1 MTIMLNTGAKSGR
14 MVLEYSILFT
24 NFAHSTIILHF
35 FDRNHLIM
43 LRKIR
48 ITLAAIMMLMVTL
61 LFLDVSGTLHHFLG
75 WTARIQFLPA
85 LLALNVV
92 VIVALVVLTLI
103 CGRIY
108 CSVIC
113 PLGIFQDIVSWIHG
127 RSKKN
132 RFTASPEKRWLR
144 YGVLALF
151 IIAFAAG
158 VHSLVALL
166 APYSSYGRMVT
177 NLLLPV
183 YQWGNNLLASMAERV
198 DSYAFY
204 GVDVW
209 IKSLPTFI
217 IALATFVIIVVLA
230 WRGGRTY
237 CNTICPVGTILAQ
250 LARFSWLKV
259 YFDAD
264 KCKSCSLCTKNC
276 KASCI
281 DFKTHRVD
289 YTRCV
294 TCGNCLEKCNFGA
307 LHYGH
312 PRASAQPVKSDNT
325 PTPDNARRAFLVGA
339 AIVGADVAL
348 AQAAKKVDGGLA
360 VIQDKK
366 PAKRSTPVLP
376 PGAVSARN
384 FAQHCTACQLCVAK
398 CPNGVLRPSSDPMR
412 LMQPEMSFE
421 RGACR
426 PECVE
431 CSTVCPAGAIK
442 PITVEEKSSTM
453 VGHAVWV
460 KSNCVVIA
468 DGVNCGNCARHCPTG
483 AIMMVSSNPDD
494 DTAPM
499 VPAVNSAM
507 CIGCGTCEYV
517 CPARPFSAIYVEGHE
532 MHSQI

>member
-1 MTIMLNTGAKSGR
+1 
-14 MVLEYSILFT
+14 
-24 NFAHSTIILHF
+24 
-35 FDRNHLIM
+35 M
-43 LRKIR
+43 LRKFR

-61 LFLDVSGTLHHFLG
+61 LFLDVSGSLHHFLG

-183 YQWGNNLLASMAERV
+183 YQWGNNLLASIAERV

-366 PAKRSTPVLP
+366 PAKRTTPVLP
-376 PGAVSARN
+376 PGAVSARH

-398 CPNGVLRPSSDPMR
+398 CPNGVLRPSSDPIR

>member
-1 MTIMLNTGAKSGR
+1 MT
-14 MVLEYSILFT
+14 
-24 NFAHSTIILHF
+24 
-35 FDRNHLIM
+35 M

-48 ITLAAIMMLMVTL
+48 ITLAAIMMVMVTL
-61 LFLDVSGTLHHFLG
+61 LFLDVSGVLHHYLG

-85 LLALNVV
+85 VLALNVV
-92 VIVALVVLTLI
+92 VIVALVLLTLI
-103 CGRIY
+103 FGRIY

-132 RFTASPEKRWLR
+132 RFTASPEVRWLR

-151 IIAFAAG
+151 IVALIAGIHA
-158 VHSLVALL
+158 LVALL

-177 NLLLPV
+177 NLLQPV
-183 YQWGNNLLASMAERV
+183 YQWGNNLLASVAERV

-209 IKSLPTFI
+209 MKSLPTFL
-217 IALATFVIIVVLA
+217 IALATFIIIAVLA

-237 CNTICPVGTILAQ
+237 CNTICPVGTFLSLI
-250 LARFSWLKV
+250 ARFSWLKV

-264 KCKSCSLCTKNC
+264 KCKSCSLCTRNC
-276 KASCI
+276 KSSCI
-281 DFKTHRVD
+281 DFKTHKVD
-289 YTRCV
+289 YSRCV
-294 TCGNCLEKCNFGA
+294 TCGNCISKCNFGA

-312 PRASAQPVKSDNT
+312 PKASAQPVNEDKPAADQ
-325 PTPDNARRAFLVGA
+325 ARRAFLVGT
-339 AIVGADVAL
+339 AIAGADIAL

-366 PAKRSTPVLP
+366 PYKRTTPLTP
-376 PGAVSARN
+376 PGSVSAKQ

-398 CPNGVLRPSSDPMR
+398 CPNGVLRPSSDLSR
-412 LMQPEMSFE
+412 LMQPELSFE

-431 CSTVCPAGAIK
+431 CSTVCPTGAIK
-442 PITVEEKSSTM
+442 PITVAEKSSTM
-453 VGHAVWV
+453 IGHAVWV
-460 KSNCVVIA
+460 KDNCLILK
-468 DGVNCGNCARHCPTG
+468 DGVNCGNCARHCPAG
-483 AIMMVSSNPDD
+483 AIMMVPS
-494 DTAPM
+494 DTNDENSPM
-499 VPAVNSAM
+499 VPAVNTAM

-532 MHSQI
+532 VHKEI

>member
-1 MTIMLNTGAKSGR
+1 
-14 MVLEYSILFT
+14 
-24 NFAHSTIILHF
+24 
-35 FDRNHLIM
+35 M

-48 ITLAAIMMLMVTL
+48 ITLATIMMLMVTL
-61 LFLDVSGTLHHFLG
+61 LFLDASGTLHHFLG

-85 LLALNVV
+85 VLALNVV
-92 VIVALVVLTLI
+92 VIVALVLLTI
-103 CGRIY
+103 IFGRIY

-127 RSKKN
+127 KRKKN
-132 RFTASPEKRWLR
+132 RFTASPERRWLR

-151 IIAFAAG
+151 IIALVAG
-158 VHSLVALL
+158 VHAIVALL

-177 NLLLPV
+177 NLLMPV
-183 YQWGNNLLASMAERV
+183 YQWINNLFAFFAERV
-198 DSYAFY
+198 NSYAFY

-209 IKSLPTFI
+209 MKGLPTFL
-217 IALATFVIIVVLA
+217 IALATFIIIVVLA
-230 WRGGRTY
+230 WCGGRTY
-237 CNTICPVGTILAQ
+237 CNTICPVGTVLAQ
-250 LARFSWLKV
+250 LARFSWFKV

-281 DFKTHRVD
+281 DFETHQVD

-312 PRASAQPVKSDNT
+312 PKAAAKPAGPVENADK
-325 PTPDNARRAFLVGA
+325 ARRAFLVGT

-360 VIQDKK
+360 VIEDKV
-366 PAKRSTPVLP
+366 PAKRTTPLTP
-376 PGAVSARN
+376 PGSVSAKN

-398 CPNGVLRPSSDPMR
+398 CPNGVLRPSSDPSR
-412 LMQPEMSFE
+412 FMQPELSFE

-431 CSTVCPAGAIK
+431 CSSVCPTGAIK
-442 PITVEEKSSTM
+442 PITVAQKSSM
-453 VGHAVWV
+453 VIGHAVWV
-460 KSNCVVIA
+460 KENCLVLA
-468 DGVNCGNCARHCPTG
+468 DGVNCGNCARHCPVG
-483 AIMMVSSNPDD
+483 AIMMVPSNPDD
-494 DTAPM
+494 ESSPM
-499 VPAVNSAM
+499 VPAVNNAM

-532 MHSQI
+532 MHRDI

>member
-1 MTIMLNTGAKSGR
+1 
-14 MVLEYSILFT
+14 
-24 NFAHSTIILHF
+24 
-35 FDRNHLIM
+35 M

-48 ITLAAIMMLMVTL
+48 IALAAIMMVMVTL
-61 LFLDVSGTLHHFLG
+61 LFLDVSGTLHRFLG
-75 WTARIQFLPA
+75 WTAQIQFLPA

-92 VIVALVVLTLI
+92 VIMALVLLTLV

-127 RSKKN
+127 KRKKN
-132 RFTASPEKRWLR
+132 RFTSSPEKRWLR
-144 YGVLALF
+144 YGVLVVFIAALV
-151 IIAFAAG
+151 AG
-158 VHSLVALL
+158 IHALVALL

-183 YQWGNNLLASMAERV
+183 YQWCNNLLASVAERM
-198 DSYAFY
+198 DSYTFY

-209 IKSLPTFI
+209 IKSLPTFL
-217 IALATFVIIVVLA
+217 IALATFIIIVVLA

-250 LARFSWLKV
+250 LARFSWFKV
-259 YFDAD
+259 YFEAD
-264 KCKSCSLCTKNC
+264 KCKSCGLCTKNC

-281 DFKTHRVD
+281 DFKTRKVD

-312 PRASAQPVKSDNT
+312 PKASAQPVEPATDDKPAT
-325 PTPDNARRAFLVGA
+325 DNARRAFLVGA
-339 AIVGADVAL
+339 AIVCADVAL

-360 VIQDKK
+360 VIEDKK
-366 PAKRSTPVLP
+366 PYKRSTPINP
-376 PGAVSARN
+376 PGSVSAKH

-398 CPNGVLRPSSDPMR
+398 CPNGVLRPSSDPSR
-412 LMQPEMSFE
+412 LMQPELSFE

-426 PECVE
+426 PECVV
-431 CSTVCPAGAIK
+431 CSSVCPTGAIK
-442 PITVEEKSSTM
+442 PITVDEKSSTM
-453 VGHAVWV
+453 IGHAVWV
-460 KSNCVVIA
+460 KENCLILK

-483 AIMMVSSNPDD
+483 AIMMVPSNPDD
-494 DTAPM
+494 DTSPM
-499 VPAVNSAM
+499 VPAVNRDM

-517 CPARPFSAIYVEGHE
+517 CPSRPFSAIYVEGHE
-532 MHSQI
+532 MQREI

>member
-1 MTIMLNTGAKSGR
+1 
-14 MVLEYSILFT
+14 
-24 NFAHSTIILHF
+24 
-35 FDRNHLIM
+35 M

-48 ITLAAIMMLMVTL
+48 ITLATIMMVMVTL
-61 LFLDVSGTLHHFLG
+61 LFLDVSGVLHHYLG

-85 LLALNVV
+85 VLAMNVV
-92 VIVALVVLTLI
+92 VIVALVLLTLI
-103 CGRIY
+103 FGRIY

-127 RSKKN
+127 RKVKN
-132 RFTASPEKRWLR
+132 RFTPSSEKRWLR

-151 IIAFAAG
+151 IVALVAG
-158 VHSLVALL
+158 VHVIVSLL
-166 APYSSYGRMVT
+166 APYSSYGRMVA
-177 NLLLPV
+177 NLLLPL
-183 YQWGNNLLASMAERV
+183 YQWGNNLLASMAERI

-209 IKSLPTFI
+209 IKSLPTFL
-217 IALATFVIIVVLA
+217 IALATFIIIAVLA

-237 CNTICPVGTILAQ
+237 CNTICPVGTFLSLI
-250 LARFSWLKV
+250 ARFSWLKV
-259 YFDAD
+259 YFDAG
-264 KCKSCSLCTKNC
+264 KCKSCSLCTLNC

-281 DFKTHRVD
+281 DFKTHKVD
-289 YTRCV
+289 YSRCV
-294 TCGNCLEKCNFGA
+294 TCGNCIEKCNFGA
-307 LHYGH
+307 LRYGH
-312 PRASAQPVKSDNT
+312 PKAAPQPVQAEENT
-325 PTPDNARRAFLVGA
+325 DQARRAFLVGT

-360 VIQDKK
+360 IIEDKV
-366 PAKRSTPVLP
+366 PAKRTTPLTP
-376 PGAVSARN
+376 PGSVSARH
-384 FAQHCTACQLCVAK
+384 FAQHCTACQLCVTK
-398 CPNGVLRPSSDPMR
+398 CPNGVLRPSSDLSR
-412 LMQPEMSFE
+412 LMQPELSFE

-453 VGHAVWV
+453 IGHAVWV
-460 KSNCVVIA
+460 KDNCVVLT
-468 DGVNCGNCARHCPTG
+468 DGVTCGNCARHCPAG
-483 AIMMVSSNPDD
+483 AIMMVPSDANDENS
-494 DTAPM
+494 PM

-532 MHSQI
+532 VHSQI

>member
-1 MTIMLNTGAKSGR
+1 
-14 MVLEYSILFT
+14 
-24 NFAHSTIILHF
+24 
-35 FDRNHLIM
+35 M

-48 ITLAAIMMLMVTL
+48 ITLAAIMMVLVTL
-61 LFLDVSGTLHHFLG
+61 LFLDVSGVLHHYLG

-92 VIVALVVLTLI
+92 VIVALVLLTLI
-103 CGRIY
+103 FGRIY

-151 IIAFAAG
+151 VIAFIAG

-183 YQWGNNLLASMAERV
+183 YQWGNNLLASIAERV

-209 IKSLPTFI
+209 IKSLPTFL
-217 IALATFVIIVVLA
+217 IALATFIIVVVLA

-281 DFKTHRVD
+281 DFTTHKVD

-312 PRASAQPVKSDNT
+312 PKAAPAPVQADGDGQPAADST
-325 PTPDNARRAFLVGA
+325 RRAFLVGT

-360 VIQDKK
+360 VIRDKK
-366 PAKRSTPVLP
+366 PAKRSTPIVP
-376 PGAVSARN
+376 PGAVSAKH

-412 LMQPEMSFE
+412 LMQPELSFE

-431 CSTVCPAGAIK
+431 CSTVCPTGAIK
-442 PITVEEKSSTM
+442 PITVAQKSSTM
-453 VGHAVWV
+453 IGHAVWV
-460 KSNCVVIA
+460 KANCIVLS
-468 DGVNCGNCARHCPTG
+468 DGVACGNCARHCPAG
-483 AIMMVSSNPDD
+483 AIMMVPSDPDD
-494 DTAPM
+494 DTSPM
-499 VPAVNSAM
+499 VPAVNTAM

-517 CPARPFSAIYVEGHE
+517 CPSRPFSAIYVEGHE
-532 MHSQI
+532 IHNEI

>member
-1 MTIMLNTGAKSGR
+1 
-14 MVLEYSILFT
+14 
-24 NFAHSTIILHF
+24 
-35 FDRNHLIM
+35 M

-48 ITLAAIMMLMVTL
+48 ITLATLMMIMVTL

-85 LLALNVV
+85 ILALNVV
-92 VIVALVVLTLI
+92 VIVALVLLTLI
-103 CGRIY
+103 FGRIY

-113 PLGIFQDIVSWIHG
+113 PLGIFQDIVSWFASKH
-127 RSKKN
+127 KKN

-151 IIAFAAG
+151 VVAFIAG

-183 YQWGNNLLASMAERV
+183 YQWGNNLLAAIAERA

-204 GVDVW
+204 GVGVW
-209 IKSLPTFI
+209 IKSLPTFLIAIATFII
-217 IALATFVIIVVLA
+217 IAVLA

-250 LARFSWLKV
+250 LARFSWFKV

-281 DFKTHRVD
+281 DFNTHKVD

-294 TCGNCLEKCNFGA
+294 TCGNCIEKCNFGA
-307 LHYGH
+307 LRYGH
-312 PRASAQPVKSDNT
+312 PKAVAQPVKTDEKNT
-325 PTPDNARRAFLVGA
+325 DQARRAFLVGTA
-339 AIVGADVAL
+339 VVGADVAL

-360 VIQDKK
+360 VIQDKVQ
-366 PAKRSTPVLP
+366 AKRATPITP
-376 PGAVSARN
+376 PGSVSAKH
-384 FAQHCTACQLCVAK
+384 FAQHCTACQVCVAK
-398 CPNGVLRPSSDPMR
+398 CPNGVLRPSTDPMR

-426 PECVE
+426 PECVT
-431 CSTVCPAGAIK
+431 CSTVCPTGAIK
-442 PITVEEKSSTM
+442 PITVAQKSSTM

-460 KSNCVVIA
+460 KDNCLVLT
-468 DGVNCGNCARHCPTG
+468 DGVSCGNCARHCPVG
-483 AIMMVSSNPDD
+483 AIMMVPSDPQD
-494 DTAPM
+494 DTSPM
-499 VPAVNSAM
+499 VPAVNIAM

-517 CPARPFSAIYVEGHE
+517 CPSRPFSAIYVEGHE
-532 MHSQI
+532 VHKEI

>member
-1 MTIMLNTGAKSGR
+1 MM
-14 MVLEYSILFT
+14 MV
-24 NFAHSTIILHF
+24 
-35 FDRNHLIM
+35 
-43 LRKIR
+43 
-48 ITLAAIMMLMVTL
+48 MVTL
-61 LFLDVSGTLHHFLG
+61 LFLDVSGALHHYLG

-92 VIVALVVLTLI
+92 VIVALVLLTLI
-103 CGRIY
+103 FGRIY

-127 RSKKN
+127 KHRKN

-144 YGVLALF
+144 YGVLVVF
-151 IIAFAAG
+151 IAAFIAG
-158 VHSLVALL
+158 VHALVALL

-183 YQWGNNLLASMAERV
+183 YQWGNNLLASLAERM

-204 GVDVW
+204 SVDVW
-209 IKSLPTFI
+209 MKSLPTFLV
-217 IALATFVIIVVLA
+217 ALATFIIIVVLA

-281 DFKTHRVD
+281 DFKTHKVD

-294 TCGNCLEKCNFGA
+294 TCGNCIEKCNFGA

-312 PRASAQPVKSDNT
+312 PKAMQQQAVKPADGEQNAPDNT
-325 PTPDNARRAFLVGA
+325 RRAFLLGT
-339 AIVGADVAL
+339 AIVGADIAL

-360 VIQDKK
+360 IIEDKV
-366 PAKRSTPVLP
+366 PAKRTTHITP
-376 PGAVSARN
+376 PGSVSAKH

-398 CPNGVLRPSSDPMR
+398 CPNGVLRPSNDPSR
-412 LMQPEMSFE
+412 FMQPELSFE
-421 RGACR
+421 RGA
-426 PECVE
+426 
-431 CSTVCPAGAIK
+431 S
-442 PITVEEKSSTM
+442 
-453 VGHAVWV
+453 VWV
-460 KSNCVVIA
+460 KANCVVLN

-483 AIMMVSSNPDD
+483 AIMMVPSNADD
-494 DTAPM
+494 DTSPM

-517 CPARPFSAIYVEGHE
+517 CPARPFSAIFVEGHE
-532 MHSQI
+532 THNEI

>member
-35 FDRNHLIM
+35 FDTNQLIM
-43 LRKIR
+43 LRKFR

-61 LFLDVSGTLHHFLG
+61 LFLDVSGSLHHFLG

-183 YQWGNNLLASMAERV
+183 YQWGNNLLASIAERV

-366 PAKRSTPVLP
+366 PAKRTTPVLP
-376 PGAVSARN
+376 PGAVSARH

-398 CPNGVLRPSSDPMR
+398 CPNGVLRPSSDPIR

>member
-1 MTIMLNTGAKSGR
+1 
-14 MVLEYSILFT
+14 
-24 NFAHSTIILHF
+24 
-35 FDRNHLIM
+35 
-43 LRKIR
+43 
-48 ITLAAIMMLMVTL
+48 MMLMVTL
-61 LFLDVSGTLHHFLG
+61 LFLDVSGSLHHFLG

>member
-1 MTIMLNTGAKSGR
+1 
-14 MVLEYSILFT
+14 
-24 NFAHSTIILHF
+24 
-35 FDRNHLIM
+35 M

-48 ITLAAIMMLMVTL
+48 ITLAAIMMVMVTL
-61 LFLDVSGTLHHFLG
+61 LFLDVSGTLHRFLG
-75 WTARIQFLPA
+75 WTAQIQFLPA
-85 LLALNVV
+85 LLALNVA
-92 VIVALVVLTLI
+92 VIVVLVLLTLI
-103 CGRIY
+103 FGRIY

-127 RSKKN
+127 KRAKN

-144 YGVLALF
+144 YGVLAVF
-151 IIAFAAG
+151 IVAFIAGIHA
-158 VHSLVALL
+158 LVALL

-183 YQWGNNLLASMAERV
+183 YQWGNNLLASMAERM
-198 DSYAFY
+198 DSYTFY

-209 IKSLPTFI
+209 LKSLPTFL
-217 IALATFVIIVVLA
+217 IALATFIIIVVLA

-250 LARFSWLKV
+250 LARFSWFKV
-259 YFDAD
+259 YFEAD
-264 KCKSCSLCTKNC
+264 KCKECSLCTKNC

-281 DFKTHRVD
+281 DFKTRKVD

-312 PRASAQPVKSDNT
+312 PKAVAQPVEPVTEDQ
-325 PTPDNARRAFLVGA
+325 PAADNARRAFLVGA
-339 AIVGADVAL
+339 AIVGADIAL

-360 VIQDKK
+360 VIEDKV
-366 PAKRSTPVLP
+366 PAKRSTPLTP
-376 PGAVSARN
+376 PGSVSAKH

-398 CPNGVLRPSSDPMR
+398 CPNGVLRPSSDPMH

-426 PECVE
+426 PECVV
-431 CSTVCPAGAIK
+431 CSTVCPTGAIK
-442 PITVEEKSSTM
+442 PITVEQKSSTV

-460 KSNCVVIA
+460 KDNCLILK
-468 DGVNCGNCARHCPTG
+468 DGVNCGNCARHCPVG
-483 AIMMVSSNPDD
+483 AIMMVASDPND
-494 DTAPM
+494 DTSPM
-499 VPAVNSAM
+499 IPAVNTAM

-517 CPARPFSAIYVEGHE
+517 CPSRPFSAIFVEGIE
-532 MHSQI
+532 MHREI

>member
-1 MTIMLNTGAKSGR
+1 
-14 MVLEYSILFT
+14 
-24 NFAHSTIILHF
+24 
-35 FDRNHLIM
+35 M

-48 ITLAAIMMLMVTL
+48 ITLATIMMIMVTL
-61 LFLDVSGTLHHFLG
+61 LFLDVSGALHHFLG

-92 VIVALVVLTLI
+92 VIVALVLLTLI
-103 CGRIY
+103 FGRIY

-113 PLGIFQDIVSWIHG
+113 PLGIFQDIVSWIAG
-127 RSKKN
+127 KRKKN

-151 IIAFAAG
+151 VIALVAG
-158 VHSLVALL
+158 VHAIVALL

-177 NLLLPV
+177 NLLLPF
-183 YQWGNNLLASMAERV
+183 YQWGNNLLASIAERM
-198 DSYAFY
+198 DSYTFY
-204 GVDVW
+204 NVDVW
-209 IKSLPTFI
+209 MKSLPTFL
-217 IALATFVIIVVLA
+217 IALATFVIIAVLA

-250 LARFSWLKV
+250 LARFSWFKV

-281 DFKTHRVD
+281 DFKTRKVD

-312 PRASAQPVKSDNT
+312 PKAATQAVE
-325 PTPDNARRAFLVGA
+325 PDGNADTDTARRAFLVGA
-339 AIVGADVAL
+339 AVVGADIAL

-360 VIQDKK
+360 VIEDKK
-366 PAKRSTPVLP
+366 PAKRSTPLTP
-376 PGAVSARN
+376 PGSVSAKH
-384 FAQHCTACQLCVAK
+384 FYQHCTACQLCVTK

-412 LMQPEMSFE
+412 LMQPELSFE

-431 CSTVCPAGAIK
+431 CSSVCPTGAIK
-442 PITVEEKSSTM
+442 PITVAEKSSTI
-453 VGHAVWV
+453 VGHAIWL
-460 KSNCVVIA
+460 KENCLITTR
-468 DGVNCGNCARHCPTG
+468 GVNCGNCARHCPAG

-494 DTAPM
+494 ETSPM
-499 VPAVNSAM
+499 VPAVNTAM

-517 CPARPFSAIYVEGHE
+517 CPVRPFSAIFVEGHE
-532 MHSQI
+532 VHSQI

>member
-1 MTIMLNTGAKSGR
+1 
-14 MVLEYSILFT
+14 
-24 NFAHSTIILHF
+24 
-35 FDRNHLIM
+35 M

-48 ITLAAIMMLMVTL
+48 ITLAAIMMVMVTL
-61 LFLDVSGTLHHFLG
+61 LFLDVSGTLHRFLG
-75 WTARIQFLPA
+75 WTAKIQFLPA

-92 VIVALVVLTLI
+92 VIVVLVLLTLI
-103 CGRIY
+103 FGRIY

-127 RSKKN
+127 KRKKN

-144 YGVLALF
+144 YGVLAVF
-151 IIAFAAG
+151 IIAFIAG
-158 VHSLVALL
+158 IHSLVALL

-177 NLLLPV
+177 NLLLPI
-183 YQWGNNLLASMAERV
+183 YQWGNNLLASIAERV

-204 GVDVW
+204 SVDVW
-209 IKSLPTFI
+209 MKSLPTFI
-217 IALATFVIIVVLA
+217 IALATFIIIVVLA

-250 LARFSWLKV
+250 LARFSWFKV

-281 DFKTHRVD
+281 DFKTHKVD

-294 TCGNCLEKCNFGA
+294 TCGNCIEKCNFGA
-307 LHYGH
+307 LRYGH
-312 PRASAQPVKSDNT
+312 PKAAPQPEKTENDGQADT
-325 PTPDNARRAFLVGA
+325 ARRAFLVGA

-348 AQAAKKVDGGLA
+348 GQAEKKVDGGLA
-360 VIQDKK
+360 VIEDKM
-366 PAKRSTPVLP
+366 PAKRSTPITP
-376 PGAVSARN
+376 PGSVSAKH

-398 CPNGVLRPSSDPMR
+398 CPNGVLRPSSDLSR
-412 LMQPEMSFE
+412 LMQPELSFE

-426 PECVE
+426 PECVT
-431 CSTVCPAGAIK
+431 CSTVCPTGAIK
-442 PITVEEKSSTM
+442 PITVAEKSSTM
-453 VGHAVWV
+453 IGHAVWV
-460 KSNCVVIA
+460 KDNCLITSK
-468 DGVNCGNCARHCPTG
+468 GSNCGNCARHCPTG

-494 DTAPM
+494 EGAPM
-499 VPAVNSAM
+499 IPAVNTAM

-517 CPARPFSAIYVEGHE
+517 CPVRPFSAIYIEGHE
-532 MHSQI
+532 AHRNI

>member
-1 MTIMLNTGAKSGR
+1 
-14 MVLEYSILFT
+14 
-24 NFAHSTIILHF
+24 
-35 FDRNHLIM
+35 M

-48 ITLAAIMMLMVTL
+48 ITLAAIMMVMVTL
-61 LFLDVSGTLHHFLG
+61 LFLDVSGTLHRFLG
-75 WTARIQFLPA
+75 WTAKIQFLPA

-92 VIVALVVLTLI
+92 VIVVLVLLTLI
-103 CGRIY
+103 FGRIY

-127 RSKKN
+127 KRKKN

-144 YGVLALF
+144 YGVLAVF
-151 IIAFAAG
+151 IVALVAG
-158 VHSLVALL
+158 IHALVALL

-183 YQWGNNLLASMAERV
+183 YQWGNNLLASIAERM
-198 DSYAFY
+198 DSYTFY

-209 IKSLPTFI
+209 MKSLPTFL
-217 IALATFVIIVVLA
+217 IALATFIIIVVLA

-281 DFKTHRVD
+281 DFKTHKVD

-294 TCGNCLEKCNFGA
+294 TCGNCIDKCNFGA

-312 PRASAQPVKSDNT
+312 PKAAPQPVKTDNDGQT
-325 PTPDNARRAFLVGA
+325 DTARRAFLVGA

-348 AQAAKKVDGGLA
+348 GQATKKVDGGLA
-360 VIQDKK
+360 VIEDKV
-366 PAKRSTPVLP
+366 PAKRSTPITP
-376 PGAVSARN
+376 PGSVSARH

-398 CPNGVLRPSSDPMR
+398 CPNGVLRPSSDLSR
-412 LMQPEMSFE
+412 LMQPELSFE

-426 PECVE
+426 PECVT
-431 CSTVCPAGAIK
+431 CSTVCPTGAIK
-442 PITVEEKSSTM
+442 PITVAEKSSTM
-453 VGHAVWV
+453 IGHAVWV
-460 KSNCVVIA
+460 KENCLITTR
-468 DGVNCGNCARHCPTG
+468 GRHCGNCARLCPVG
-483 AIMMVSSNPDD
+483 AIMMVPSNPDD
-494 DTAPM
+494 DTSPM
-499 VPAVNSAM
+499 VPAVNTAM

-517 CPARPFSAIYVEGHE
+517 CPVRPFSAIYVEGHE
-532 MHSQI
+532 AHRNI

>member
-1 MTIMLNTGAKSGR
+1 
-14 MVLEYSILFT
+14 
-24 NFAHSTIILHF
+24 
-35 FDRNHLIM
+35 M

-61 LFLDVSGTLHHFLG
+61 LFLDVSGTLHHYLA

-92 VIVALVVLTLI
+92 VIVALVLLTLI
-103 CGRIY
+103 FGRIY

-113 PLGIFQDIVSWIHG
+113 PLGIFQDIVSWMAG
-127 RSKKN
+127 KRKKN

-151 IIAFAAG
+151 IVAFIAG

-177 NLLLPV
+177 NLLAPV
-183 YQWGNNLLASMAERV
+183 YQWVNNLFAAIAERV

-204 GVDVW
+204 SVDVW
-209 IKSLPTFI
+209 IKSLPTFL
-217 IALATFVIIVVLA
+217 IALATFIVIVVLA
-230 WRGGRTY
+230 WRSGRTY

-281 DFKTHRVD
+281 DFKTHKVD

-294 TCGNCLEKCNFGA
+294 TCGNCIEKCNFGA

-312 PRASAQPVKSDNT
+312 PKAVAQPVKADENDT
-325 PTPDNARRAFLVGA
+325 DAARRAFLVGA
-339 AIVGADVAL
+339 AVVGADVAL

-360 VIQDKK
+360 VIEDKK
-366 PAKRSTPVLP
+366 RPARNTPVLP
-376 PGAVSARN
+376 PGAISAKH
-384 FAQHCTACQLCVAK
+384 FAQHCT
-398 CPNGVLRPSSDPMR
+398 
-412 LMQPEMSFE
+412 
-421 RGACR
+421 
-426 PECVE
+426 
-431 CSTVCPAGAIK
+431 
-442 PITVEEKSSTM
+442 
-453 VGHAVWV
+453 
-460 KSNCVVIA
+460 
-468 DGVNCGNCARHCPTG
+468 CA
-483 AIMMVSSNPDD
+483 
-494 DTAPM
+494 
-499 VPAVNSAM
+499 
-507 CIGCGTCEYV
+507 
-517 CPARPFSAIYVEGHE
+517 
-532 MHSQI
+532 